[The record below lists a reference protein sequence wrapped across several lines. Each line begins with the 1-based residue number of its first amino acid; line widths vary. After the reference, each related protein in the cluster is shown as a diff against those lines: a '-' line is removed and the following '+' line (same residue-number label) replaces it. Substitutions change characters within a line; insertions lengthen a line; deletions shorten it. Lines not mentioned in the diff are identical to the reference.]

1 MLLPKIKNFTFDCLF
16 PAYCLS
22 CGRFLKS
29 EAKTYLC
36 SDCQNKIPINSGIFC
51 PLCFKR
57 LAGENIRKCSHSNKN
72 SGLDSLG
79 IATSYENPLVRELI
93 HKYKYGFAK
102 EISWTLAKI
111 LMRYLEKSF
120 PDDLK
125 NYCLIA
131 IPLHR
136 QRLNWRGFNQSE
148 ELAKILSRQFFIPLN
163 KNCLVR
169 QKKTSSQAEIKDPQE
184 RKDNLENAFILKNK
198 KLIENK
204 KIVILDD
211 VFTSGATMEAAAAT
225 LKSGGAKKII
235 GLVIAK

>member
-1 MLLPKIKNFTFDCLF
+1 MKNFILDCLF
-16 PAYCLS
+16 PVYCLG

-29 EAKTYLC
+29 ATKSYLC
-36 SDCQNKIPINSGIFC
+36 PDCQNKIPVNSGVFC

-57 LAGENIRKCSHSNKN
+57 LAGANIRRCPHSDKK
-72 SGLDSLG
+72 SSLDFLG
-79 IATSYENPLVRELI
+79 VAASYENPLIRELI

-111 LMRYLEKSF
+111 LIHYLEKSF

-148 ELAKILSRQFFIPLN
+148 ELAKILSRKFFIPLN
-163 KNCLVR
+163 QDCLIR
-169 QKKTSSQAEIKDPQE
+169 QKNTANQAEIKNPEE
-184 RKDNLENAFILKNK
+184 RKNNLENAFALKNQK
-198 KLIENK
+198 TIENK
-204 KIVILDD
+204 NIVILDD
-211 VFTSGATMEAAAAT
+211 VFTSGATMEAAAAA